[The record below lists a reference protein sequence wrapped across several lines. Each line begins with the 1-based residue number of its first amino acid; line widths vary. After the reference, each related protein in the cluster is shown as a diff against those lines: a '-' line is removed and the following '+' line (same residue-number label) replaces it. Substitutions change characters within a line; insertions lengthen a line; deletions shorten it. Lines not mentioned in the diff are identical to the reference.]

1 MIKETFLPMRF
12 LETERYQFLAEHG
25 PQRVHPPNQSYPLL
39 RQDYKEMCM
48 IGHNYITTDCYVT
61 FFSTLREKTKH
72 LLDFRSRKQRVMF
85 VSIERYEIK
94 RLHILEK
101 QFESRGSARI

>member
-1 MIKETFLPMRF
+1 
-12 LETERYQFLAEHG
+12 
-25 PQRVHPPNQSYPLL
+25 
-39 RQDYKEMCM
+39 
-48 IGHNYITTDCYVT
+48 
-61 FFSTLREKTKH
+61 